1 MGPLAVNAERSD
13 VFVVLDAGQDERVEV
28 SLFLYLGT
36 FSDVDVLARDY
47 ILLRVPSNL
56 FQGTPC
62 KYDVA
67 GNCMIFEKKENLVAV
82 QFSAFRPSN
91 LKIMVQRVEN
101 MPLGIR
107 VHAVTLG

>member
-1 MGPLAVNAERSD
+1 MGPLAVNVERSD
-13 VFVVLDAGQDERVEV
+13 VFVVLDAGQHERVEV
-28 SLFLYLGT
+28 SLFLYFGT
-36 FSDVDVLARDY
+36 FSDVDVLAGDY

-67 GNCMIFEKKENLVAV
+67 GNRMIFEKKENLFAV

-91 LKIMVQRVEN
+91 LKITVQCVEN
-101 MPLGIR
+101 MSFGIR